1 MLTTENVIS
10 LNLRS
15 SYLNI
20 NITVA
25 TASNYILFW
34 FLGYFQKTSQH
45 DDSHSVSTFNHRSWK
60 EREDSELIALLNI
73 YLKFIFLIQI
83 LLININPIN
92 SKMLRKMMTVLVFWR
107 IYMRPAHLEYRHMVF
122 LPGLSL
128 HHQTFDRV
136 VG

>member
-73 YLKFIFLIQI
+73 YMKFIFLDTDIVDKHQYNQFKNAEENDDRFSF
-83 LLININPIN
+83 LENLHEACP
-92 SKMLRKMMTVLVFWR
+92 SR
-107 IYMRPAHLEYRHMVF
+107 ISTHGFSIWAESSSPNF
-122 LPGLSL
+122 
-128 HHQTFDRV
+128 
-136 VG
+136 